1 MNNLKTV
8 TLFTIKEMIKRKAF
22 IISNIIILLMIVFAF
37 NIPNIKKAMD
47 SNSDSKIKILIKDK
61 NNIFEDKLALIKN
74 IDNINY
80 DFILDNNISIKDIKK
95 KINNNDIDRAIVFN
109 KKKDNVDMKYIVE
122 SLTFVESVPE
132 ELVKLFENLYS
143 NIQLNKFNLS
153 KEQLNSLNPNFTFS
167 FLQAEEDEVGG
178 NPFVVM
184 LISMLLFFTIYF
196 NAFQVSTIITTEKT
210 SKIVETLLT
219 STTPKTIVLGKTFG
233 VGFVGLIQII
243 MIIITSIISKLLF
256 LPNDSLEGIIDLSNI
271 TPFLFI
277 ITIVYFLLGYFL
289 FALLYALIG
298 STVSKP
304 EDVQSANTPISL
316 ILIAGFYLSYFTMI
330 NPTSEANVLAGILPI
345 SSPFCMPFRVMMGI
359 ASVNDI
365 IISILLLVVTI
376 LIIAK
381 VSIKI
386 YSQAILNYGSRI
398 SLKDAIKL
406 FKNKNV

>member
-8 TLFTIKEMIKRKAF
+8 TLFTIKEIIKRKAF

-61 NNIFEDKLALIKN
+61 NNIFEDKLALVKN

>member
-1 MNNLKTV
+1 
-8 TLFTIKEMIKRKAF
+8 
-22 IISNIIILLMIVFAF
+22 MIVFAF